1 MTDNMLMGGQEI
13 NTLEQFFSFLK
24 GFRTLIKVDNPVI
37 PVTLT
42 LNYIIPQFGQE
53 NVVLVF
59 LTKKDRRL
67 FRMVREQFNIE
78 CELETHDIFVH
89 KDRDIVPSKI
99 VLEKLRRVIDEN
111 RDKVIVTFGLPT
123 FVFFYDREGVMNYSI
138 LMDLMPD
145 DVTLIN
151 FCLVGIADQI
161 TTAYQ
166 KSIYD
171 VLASIVKTGEH
182 PDRYVFEVEHSA
194 LQSLTNRIGY
204 MITEGLMI
212 RELVMKSKEEYL

>member
-1 MTDNMLMGGQEI
+1 MSGREI
-13 NTLEQFFSFLK
+13 STLEQFFSSLN

-53 NVVLVF
+53 KVILIF

-67 FRMVREQFNIE
+67 FRIVREQLGIE
-78 CELETHDIFVH
+78 CKLEIHEIFVH
-89 KDRDIVPSKI
+89 KDRDIVPPEI
-99 VLEKLRRVIDEN
+99 VLEKLRRVISEN
-111 RDKVIVTFGLPT
+111 TDRVIVTFGLPS
-123 FVFFYDREGVMNYSI
+123 FVFFYGREGVVNYSI
-138 LMDLMPD
+138 LLDLIPD
-145 DVTLIN
+145 DVTLVN
-151 FCLVGIADQI
+151 FCLNGITDSI

-166 KSIYD
+166 KGMYD
-171 VLASIVKTGEH
+171 VLASILKTGDH

-194 LQSLTNRIGY
+194 LQGLTNVIGY
-204 MITEGLMI
+204 MITEGLVI